1 MSRMN
6 SHPHPA
12 ELSAYL
18 DGDVEAPARGRIAD
32 HLEACPECREV
43 VGELRGLTERLAAHP
58 DPAPPRDLWPDL
70 VARIRREG
78 ALPTADAGRRA
89 RWWARPVWLAPA
101 AGLAALLVV
110 VVGLRLLGPGAP
122 SDSTGSGG
130 EEVAAGAP
138 AAAAPA
144 AEGSVA
150 LYREAA
156 EAMKERVA
164 ETPLPEGLAAVV
176 EEDLATY
183 DRAVAQTTAALE
195 RSPDDPELRAHLLRT
210 LEAQVRYL
218 RRLDDSVTTLL

>member
-1 MSRMN
+1 MRREDH
-6 SHPHPA
+6 HPHA
-12 ELSAYL
+12 SELSAYL
-18 DGDVEAPARGRIAD
+18 DGDVEAPVSGPIAE

-43 VGELRGLTERLAAHP
+43 AGELRRLTERLAAHP
-58 DPAPPRDLWPDL
+58 DPEPPRDLWPE
-70 VARIRREG
+70 VAARIRREAPRPAARHAAQG
-78 ALPTADAGRRA
+78 PA
-89 RWWARPVWLAPA
+89 RWWGRPVWLAPA

-110 VVGLRLLGPGAP
+110 VVGLRLLGPSGP
-122 SDSTGSGG
+122 SPSPGPER
-130 EEVAAGAP
+130 EEVPATAP
-138 AAAAPA
+138 AGQ
-144 AEGSVA
+144 GSVA

-156 EAMKERVA
+156 EAMKGRVA

-176 EEDLATY
+176 EEELAAY